1 MISQFSSL
9 LLVVSIF
16 LMGCSEP
23 ISLENTNPTSSSK
36 ISVTENLGQKLPIT
50 AKAILPQGA
59 IIELE
64 VAKTRKQQA
73 LGLMYRPELPEN
85 RGMLFSFPSPQSAKF
100 WMKNVPVPLD
110 MVFMRNGVVKYIA
123 SSVSPCNQDPCPT
136 YGPREL
142 IDQVIELRSGRAT
155 QLGLKVGDRI
165 KISTISSQ

>member
-85 RGMLFSFPSPQSAKF
+85 RGMLDRKS
-100 WMKNVPVPLD
+100 
-110 MVFMRNGVVKYIA
+110 VV
-123 SSVSPCNQDPCPT
+123 
-136 YGPREL
+136 
-142 IDQVIELRSGRAT
+142 
-155 QLGLKVGDRI
+155 
-165 KISTISSQ
+165 